1 MDQLC
6 YKCGQAVEQ
15 GTPFCPHCG
24 APQIRVV
31 VEEPPSSLALSG
43 QISGPVAQENPAAA
57 IAAPIRGASLLK
69 PCALAALVALIL
81 MTLGLHVAVAMPG
94 VGFLAVVFY
103 RQSMPG
109 LRIKASTGAGV
120 GAVGGAIWFVL
131 SSILGLVV
139 VTIQHKG
146 GEIRNQLID
155 RINQAATQT
164 SDPQTLAMFN
174 QLKSPGGIITMI
186 VIGVVLAFLL
196 STIVGSL
203 GGALGAVIFGR
214 RGKS

>member
-6 YKCGQAVEQ
+6 YKCGQTVEQ

-31 VEEPPSSLALSG
+31 VEEPPPTVAFSSGVSNSL
-43 QISGPVAQENPAAA
+43 PQENPVAA
-57 IAAPIRGASLLK
+57 IAVPVRGASLLK
-69 PCALAALVALIL
+69 ACALAALVALIL

-94 VGFLAVVFY
+94 VGFLAVIFY
-103 RQSMPG
+103 RQSLPG
-109 LRIKASTGAGV
+109 LRIKPLTGAGV
-120 GAVGGAIWFVL
+120 GAVGGAIWFVV
-131 SSILGLVV
+131 SSILGMVV

-146 GEIRNQLID
+146 DEIRNQLID

-164 SDPQTLAMFN
+164 SDPQALAMFN
-174 QLKSPGGIITMI
+174 QLKSPGGIIAMI

-196 STIVGSL
+196 ATVVGSL

-214 RGKS
+214 QNKS

>member
-1 MDQLC
+1 MDQPC
-6 YKCGQAVEQ
+6 YKCGQAVEE

-31 VEEPPSSLALSG
+31 VEAPPPSVAFSSGVPNSL
-43 QISGPVAQENPAAA
+43 PQENSVVSVAVPV
-57 IAAPIRGASLLK
+57 RGASLLK
-69 PCALAALVALIL
+69 SCALAALVALIL

-103 RQSMPG
+103 RQSIPG
-109 LRIKASTGAGV
+109 LRIKPSTGAGV

-131 SSILGLVV
+131 SSILGMVV
-139 VTIQHKG
+139 VMIEHKG
-146 GEIRNQLID
+146 DEIRNQLID
-155 RINQAATQT
+155 RINQAAAQT
-164 SDPQTLAMFN
+164 SDPQAVAMFN
-174 QLKSPGGIITMI
+174 QLKSPGGIIVMI

-196 STIVGSL
+196 ATIVGSL

-214 RGKS
+214 RDKS